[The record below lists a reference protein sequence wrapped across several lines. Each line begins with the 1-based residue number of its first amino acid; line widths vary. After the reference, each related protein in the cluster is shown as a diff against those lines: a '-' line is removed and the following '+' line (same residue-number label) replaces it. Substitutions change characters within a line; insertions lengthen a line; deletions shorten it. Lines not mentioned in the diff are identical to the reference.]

1 MKRIAVFTLVL
12 ALAAANLVMP
22 GIAAGADETAITT
35 AEELASV
42 SGSGNYVL
50 MNDILI
56 TGTWNSP
63 EEFSGTLN
71 GNGHTVVF
79 SGAVVTGGLFGK
91 LSGAT
96 IKNLNITEGSEANV
110 FYPAETQADFPKYY
124 FGTLA
129 YYANGTIENV
139 TTDVD
144 ADIWGYYNSYSGG
157 IVGAIWSGDL
167 TLKNCVNTGDVASG
181 TYAGGLV
188 GGGTSSATSATLT
201 VEQCANYGAV
211 SAPNNAGGMVGGLN
225 ADCLNLTIRNCV
237 NFGEI
242 VHRSGD
248 QGGGIIGWLKPAAV
262 EGTANVTC
270 NINFGMIYNLG
281 IKSGK
286 SVGIV
291 GAVNTNGG
299 AEVNVTGNI
308 NYAALAPVDGQTTG
322 TVAAIVFSD
331 VTKAENN
338 YTVEISKI
346 GAKDKNALALDEN
359 TLAALQELYPDTF
372 VSAADGSITLVW
384 MESLGL
390 DATAPVVGYNV
401 AGQNRVSVPVGTP
414 IATAEELAAIKKDG
428 VYYLADDIV
437 ITGEWTSPVGFAGT
451 LNGNGHSIVLD
462 GATVTGGVFNQ
473 LDGALIRNLSITEGE
488 KANTLAAKSNLFG
501 VLADTAWGVYENIVV
516 DVELDFSTNTASKVG
531 GLIGQ
536 RANAGGLYLSDCVNH
551 GSIKAGEAA
560 GGMVA
565 EISGSY
571 NGWINRCINNG
582 DLTAVKNCGGMVGT
596 SAETWGFTIQYCINN
611 GDLSHT
617 GENCGGMLG
626 YMKFTKNQG
635 GFRFLHNINYGTI
648 TNTKTK
654 GSEAGIAGYLNTQD
668 STIIMAGNINYT
680 VPAGGANGS
689 AIWTT
694 GTSARQ
700 EIYDNFA
707 ADLTKYGT
715 QTAPQDSHKL
725 LADDTLAYLNAAYPG
740 VYAPAA
746 DGKITLAWTV
756 MNTLPGASIRMDS
769 PTGLRFA
776 TEFDAAFLAALA
788 EQYGEENMTIGTLI
802 APEAFVKEAG
812 SFTKEALDALEKQS
826 AAYLVVVAGQPYQ
839 QSGDSM
845 TYVGSVANI
854 MEKHYELNYAAI
866 GYVTVDGQTY
876 YAPSYTV
883 RSVCEIAAAAL
894 ADLSETQNDEYAY
907 EVTVGDKIFYSPY
920 TEAQRAILQA
930 FVA

>member
-91 LSGAT
+91 LNGAT

-110 FYPAETQADFPKYY
+110 FYPANTGEEANYY

-129 YYANGTIENV
+129 YYASGTVENV
-139 TTDVD
+139 IADVD
-144 ADIWGYYNSYSGG
+144 ADVWGYYNSFCGG
-157 IVGAIWSGDL
+157 IVGAITGDL
-167 TLKNCVNTGDVASG
+167 TLKNCINTGDVTSG
-181 TYAGGLV
+181 NYAGGLI
-188 GGGTSSATSATLT
+188 GGGTSHSKNATLV
-201 VEQCANYGAV
+201 VEQCANYGSV
-211 SAPNNAGGMVGGLN
+211 SAHNNVGGMIGGLASN
-225 ADCLNLTIRNCV
+225 CMNITIRYCA
-237 NFGEI
+237 NFGEL
-242 VHRSGD
+242 VHRNN
-248 QGGGIIGWLKPAAV
+248 QNCGGMIGWLRP
-262 EGTANVTC
+262 TDANGQADVSF
-270 NINFGMIYNLG
+270 NLNFGKICNLG
-281 IKSGK
+281 TKNGK
-286 SVGIV
+286 SVGII
-291 GAVNTNGG
+291 GG
-299 AEVNVTGNI
+299 ANTSGGTINVIGNI
-308 NYAALAPVDGQTTG
+308 NYAELAPMEGQKSG
-322 TVAAIVFSD
+322 SVAAILVSG

-338 YTVEISKI
+338 YTVEITAL
-346 GAKDKNALALDEN
+346 GDKDKDATLLDES
-359 TLAALQELYPDTF
+359 TLATLQGLYPD
-372 VSAADGSITLVW
+372 VYAEGADGSITLVW

-401 AGQNRVSVPVGTP
+401 AGQNRASVPVGTP

-516 DVELDFSTNTASKVG
+516 DVELDFSANTASKVG

-536 RANAGGLYLSDCVNH
+536 RANAGGLYLSGCVNH

-596 SAETWGFTIQYCINN
+596 SGETWGFTIQYCINN
-611 GDLSHT
+611 GDLSHSSQ
-617 GENCGGMLG
+617 NCGGMLG

-725 LADDTLAYLNAAYPG
+725 IDSDTIAYLNAAYPG

-826 AAYLVVVAGQPYQ
+826 AAYLDVVAGQPYQ
-839 QSGDSM
+839 QGGDSM

-920 TEAQRAILQA
+920 TEAQRATLQA

>member
-91 LSGAT
+91 LNGAT

-110 FYPAETQADFPKYY
+110 FYPAETQANFPKYY
-124 FGTLA
+124 FGALA

-139 TTDVD
+139 TADVD
-144 ADIWGYYNSYSGG
+144 ADIGGYYNSYSGG
-157 IVGAIWSGDL
+157 IVGAIWNGNL
-167 TLKNCVNTGDVASG
+167 RLKNCVNTGNVTSG

-211 SAPNNAGGMVGGLN
+211 SAPNNGGGMVGGLN

-248 QGGGIIGWLKPAAV
+248 QGGGMIGWLKPAASN
-262 EGTANVTC
+262 GTANVTS

-299 AEVNVTGNI
+299 AEVNVAGNI

-338 YTVEISKI
+338 YTVEISKL
-346 GAKDKNALALDEN
+346 GAADKNALALDEN
-359 TLAALQELYPDTF
+359 TLATLQELYPD
-372 VSAADGSITLVW
+372 VYAEGADGSITLVW

-414 IATAEELAAIKKDG
+414 IATAEALAAIEKDG

-437 ITGEWTSPVGFAGT
+437 ISGEWTSPVGFAGT

-488 KANTLAAKSNLFG
+488 KANLLAVKSNLFG
-501 VLADTAWGVYENIVV
+501 VLADTAWGVYENIVIDV
-516 DVELDFSTNTASKVG
+516 DVDFSENTSSKAG

-536 RANAGGLYLSDCVNH
+536 RANAGGLYLSGCVNR

-565 EISGSY
+565 EISGNY
-571 NGWINRCINNG
+571 YGWINRCINNG

-596 SAETWGFTIQYCINN
+596 SGETWGFTIQYCINN
-611 GDLSHT
+611 GDLSHSSQ
-617 GENCGGMLG
+617 NCGGMLG
-626 YMKFTKNQG
+626 YMKFTKDKG
-635 GFRFLHNINYGTI
+635 IIRFLYNINYGTI
-648 TNTKTK
+648 TGTD
-654 GSEAGIAGYLNTQD
+654 AGTEGGIVAYPNTQN
-668 STIIMAGNINYT
+668 STVELIGNISYT
-680 VPAGGANGS
+680 VPNGGKIGS
-689 AIWTT
+689 AIWTQ
-694 GTSARQ
+694 GTSTRL
-700 EIYDNFA
+700 EVRDNFA
-707 ADLTKYGT
+707 SDLTTYGNPA
-715 QTAPQDSHKL
+715 APQDSHKL
-725 LADDTLAYLNAAYPG
+725 IDSDTLAYLNAAYPG

-776 TEFDAAFLAALA
+776 TEFDTAFLAALA
-788 EQYGEENMTIGTLI
+788 EQYGGENVTVGTLI

-826 AAYLVVVAGQPYQ
+826 ATYLDVVAGQPYRQ
-839 QSGDSM
+839 GGDSM
-845 TYVGSVANI
+845 TYVGSVVNI
-854 MEKHYELNYAAI
+854 LEKHYELNYAAI
-866 GYVTVDGQTY
+866 GYVTVNGQTY

-894 ADLSETQNDEYAY
+894 ADLSEAQNDEYAY
-907 EVTVGDKIFYSPY
+907 AVTVGDKTFYSPY
-920 TEAQRAILQA
+920 TEAQRATLQA